1 LALVVS
7 IAKSSGSLTALY
19 TLLALLGYVLLMLI
33 VVRPVT
39 ALLVRT
45 SHRKKMQHE
54 ALVLVLMLLFAS
66 AWTTEAIGIHAIFGG
81 FVMGIVVPREN
92 QFHMKVT
99 KAIEVCGIPITHSTA
114 HAHAHVH
121 THTHTHTPTARA
133 RLMVMSM

>member
-1 LALVVS
+1 LVVS

-19 TLLALLGYVLLMLI
+19 TLLALLGYVLVMLV

-99 KAIEVCGIPITHSTA
+99 KAIEVRSHAPRTHTFTCDRT
-114 HAHAHVH
+114 
-121 THTHTHTPTARA
+121 THTHTHTYADAHR
-133 RLMVMSM
+133 RV

>member
-19 TLLALLGYVLLMLI
+19 TLLALLGYVLLMLV
-33 VVRPVT
+33 VVRPIT

-99 KAIEVCGIPITHSTA
+99 KAIEVWNSKHAFDRTRTHSTA
-114 HAHAHVH
+114 HA
-121 THTHTHTPTARA
+121 
-133 RLMVMSM
+133 RLMV